1 MQEAAPCQDPT
12 TLWASFAR
20 RAVLSAERPALTFE
34 GKTWTYA
41 AMAAFTERLAAALH
55 ERGVRKGER
64 VGFLGFNCPECLLG
78 LLAAASLG
86 AIFVPFN
93 FRLTASELRVLIAD
107 ADVHTLIVGA
117 EHLDLIE
124 SMRAELPCRE
134 YIHAGGPAPKWQ
146 SLDELL
152 ARPSEPLPAVD
163 VQASDIVALVYTS
176 GTTGVP
182 KGAMLTHG
190 NLWANNLNWILCYGI
205 TAEDKLLTT
214 APMFHVGGLFV
225 LLSPLLLMGGEVVLH
240 RGFEAGAVIA
250 AIAEHRIT
258 MTFSV
263 PTMMLMLS
271 QHAAFDGADLSSL
284 RLLIVGGAPSPESL
298 LRLYASRHI
307 AVSHTYGMSE
317 VVSLC
322 TFLETESAT
331 ERLNSAGRAVPLSE
345 VNLIDADGKS
355 IHQAGIRGEICVRGA
370 TVMAGYWRRPEA
382 TAAALGSDGWFR
394 TGDVGSLDDDG
405 YLYVNDRLKDMIIS
419 GGENIYP
426 AEIESALQEHPGILQ
441 VAVIGRPDRQ
451 WGERV
456 CAVLVL
462 RPGAAVTLEEV
473 QAFCGP
479 RLARYKIPKELKVAT
494 ELPLSG
500 AGKVL
505 KQVLRE
511 SLA

>member
-1 MQEAAPCQDPT
+1 MPKAAPLQDPT

-20 RAVLSAERPALTFE
+20 RAGLSAQRPALTFE

-41 AMAAFTERLAAALH
+41 DMATFTERLAAALYK
-55 ERGVRKGER
+55 RGVRKGER
-64 VGFLGFNCPECLLG
+64 VGFLGFNRPECLLG
-78 LLAAASLG
+78 LLAAAFLG

-93 FRLTASELRVLIAD
+93 FRLTAAELKILIAD
-107 ADVHTLIVGA
+107 AGVHTLIVGS

-124 SMRAELPCRE
+124 PMRADLPCRA
-134 YIHAGGPAPKWQ
+134 YLHAGGPAPGWQ

-152 ARPSEPLPAVD
+152 ALPCEPAPPAD
-163 VQASDIVALVYTS
+163 VQESDVAALVYTS

-205 TAEDKLLTT
+205 TSEDKLLTT

-225 LLSPLLLMGGEVVLH
+225 LLSPLLLVGGEVVLH
-240 RGFEAGAVIA
+240 RSFDAGAVIA

-271 QHAAFDGADLSSL
+271 QHVAFDATDLSSL

-322 TFLETESAT
+322 TFLETRSAMA
-331 ERLNSAGRAVPLSE
+331 RLNSAGRAVPLSE
-345 VNLIDADGKS
+345 IKLIDADGKTVD
-355 IHQAGIRGEICVRGA
+355 QPRTRGEICVRGP
-370 TVMAGYWRRPEA
+370 TVMAGYWHRPEA
-382 TAAALGSDGWFR
+382 TAAAVDSDGWFR
-394 TGDVGSLDDDG
+394 TGDVGSFDADG

-426 AEIESALQEHPGILQ
+426 AEIESALQEHPDILQ
-441 VAVIGRPDRQ
+441 AAVIGRADSQ
-451 WGERV
+451 WGERA

-462 RPGAAVTLEEV
+462 KPGAGITLEAL
-473 QAFCGP
+473 QAYCEP
-479 RLARYKIPKELKVAT
+479 RLARYKIPKEIKIVT

-505 KQVLRE
+505 KQALRM

>member
-1 MQEAAPCQDPT
+1 MRMATPVQDPT

-20 RAVLSAERPALTFE
+20 RAALAAERPALTFE
-34 GKTWTYA
+34 GRTWTYA
-41 AMAAFTERLAAALH
+41 AMALAA
-55 ERGVRKGER
+55 ERFAAMLYELGVRKGDR
-64 VGFLGFNCPECLLG
+64 VGFLGFNRPECLFG

-93 FRLTASELRVLIAD
+93 FRLTAAELGKLIVD
-107 ADVHTLIVGA
+107 ADVHTLIVGT
-117 EHLDLIE
+117 EHLQLIE
-124 SMRAELPCRE
+124 PMRAELPCRE
-134 YIHAGGPAPKWQ
+134 YIHAGGPAPDWL
-146 SLDELL
+146 SLDGFL
-152 ARPSEPLPAVD
+152 ARPSEPPPRAE
-163 VQASDIVALVYTS
+163 VQANDIAALVYTS

-225 LLSPLLLMGGEVVLH
+225 LLSPLLIMGGEVVLH

-250 AIAEHRIT
+250 AIEEHRIT

-271 QHAAFDGADLSSL
+271 QNAEFDAADLSSL

-322 TFLETESAT
+322 TFLETGSAMD
-331 ERLNSAGRAVPLSE
+331 RLNSAGRAVPLSE
-345 VNLIDADGKS
+345 VKLIAADGKT
-355 IHQAGIRGEICVRGA
+355 IHQAGIKGEICVRGA

-426 AEIESALQEHPGILQ
+426 AEIESALQEHPEILQ
-441 VAVIGRPDRQ
+441 AAVIGRPDPQ

-462 RPGAAVTLEEV
+462 KPGAAVTLETL